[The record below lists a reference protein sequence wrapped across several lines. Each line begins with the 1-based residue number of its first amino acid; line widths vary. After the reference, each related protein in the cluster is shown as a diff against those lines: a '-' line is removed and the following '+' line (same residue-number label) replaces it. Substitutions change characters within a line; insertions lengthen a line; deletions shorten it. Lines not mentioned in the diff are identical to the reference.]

1 VVTKLMEEG
10 LFPYTERYLG
20 TWDNHFSTIGIVGMN
35 ECCLNFLGKSIEHQQ
50 AADFTIEVLDYMR
63 DVLVTFQ
70 KETGNM
76 YNLEATPAESTSYRL
91 AKIDREQ
98 FPEIITAGDEDPYYT
113 NSTQLPVDLTPDLF
127 EALDLQEPVQS
138 RYTGGTVFHSMIGES
153 IDDLEACK
161 SLVKR
166 IAENYR
172 IPYFT
177 ITPTFSVCPDHGY
190 LKGEQFQCGDCGA
203 DTEVYSRIVGYY
215 RPVGN
220 WNKGKREEYFERQT
234 FEQCP
239 ASMPHSHTPKESD
252 AAVAVPLAGKE
263 EEAALAVPPAEEPRA
278 AAALRGNGNRHIKLF
293 TMPNCTAC
301 TETISSIND
310 FIPFSDRQVYN
321 LKEKK
326 GRDVF
331 SQFYPM
337 LRKRVQRTVDGS
349 LDVPILL
356 ELDNEEQVVGI
367 ASGKDEIL
375 QLLAANPGR

>member
-1 VVTKLMEEG
+1 
-10 LFPYTERYLG
+10 
-20 TWDNHFSTIGIVGMN
+20 
-35 ECCLNFLGKSIEHQQ
+35 
-50 AADFTIEVLDYMR
+50 
-63 DVLVTFQ
+63 
-70 KETGNM
+70 M

-91 AKIDREQ
+91 AKIDKQE
-98 FPEIITAGDEDPYYT
+98 FPEIVTAGEEDPYYT
-113 NSTQLPVDLTPDLF
+113 NSTQLPVNLTSDLF

-177 ITPTFSVCPDHGY
+177 ITPTFSVCHDHGY

-220 WNKGKREEYFERQT
+220 WNKGKREEYFERTT

-239 ASMPHSHTPKESD
+239 VSLPHSHRARVGEEP
-252 AAVAVPLAGKE
+252 VAQKATVA
-263 EEAALAVPPAEEPRA
+263 EAALPGEELLPAA
-278 AAALRGNGNRHIKLF
+278 TDGNGGRTLKLF

-301 TETISSIND
+301 TETISSISD
-310 FIPFSDRQVYN
+310 VLPFSERQVYN

-326 GRDVF
+326 GRDMF
-331 SQFYPM
+331 TQFYPL
-337 LRKRVQRTVDGS
+337 LRKRVQRSVDGS

-356 ELDNEEQVVGI
+356 ELDNDEQVVRI
-367 ASGKDEIL
+367 ASGKEEIL
-375 QLLAANPGR
+375 QHLSANPGR